1 MASHLI
7 TAGGKRQRPAFVMAT
22 SMLGGPEGQ
31 GPSATA
37 LLGGVAVELVHLGSL
52 YHDDVMDEATT
63 RHHVESVNSRFGNLQ
78 AILAG
83 DYLLAKASEI
93 AADISTEV
101 AGLLAATIARL
112 CEGQLIELQD
122 AFQVGRTVPR
132 YEKSIAGKTAA
143 LFAAACRI
151 GALIGGLPRDRVEAH
166 TDFGRSYGMAFQ
178 IVDDLLDVTRDT
190 SEIGKPAGH
199 DLKQGTIT
207 LPVALYAQSLERGG
221 AEWRQLERIANGDLA
236 DEAELAEVVAAIRAS
251 DAIDQTRR
259 IAAEFVEAAK
269 VDVAFLPDPETRE
282 LLEQVAEI
290 ALGRTS

>member
-1 MASHLI
+1 
-7 TAGGKRQRPAFVMAT
+7 
-22 SMLGGPEGQ
+22 
-31 GPSATA
+31 
-37 LLGGVAVELVHLGSL
+37 LLEQTR
-52 YHDDVMDEATT
+52 EAYET
-63 RHHVESVNSRFGNLQ
+63 RIF
-78 AILAG
+78 
-83 DYLLAKASEI
+83 
-93 AADISTEV
+93 
-101 AGLLAATIARL
+101 
-112 CEGQLIELQD
+112 
-122 AFQVGRTVPR
+122 
-132 YEKSIAGKTAA
+132 GKTAS
-143 LFAAACRI
+143 LFAGAAEM
-151 GALIGGLPRDRVEAH
+151 GAVLGNASEDDIQKLRS
-166 TDFGRSYGMAFQ
+166 FGCNIGMAFQ